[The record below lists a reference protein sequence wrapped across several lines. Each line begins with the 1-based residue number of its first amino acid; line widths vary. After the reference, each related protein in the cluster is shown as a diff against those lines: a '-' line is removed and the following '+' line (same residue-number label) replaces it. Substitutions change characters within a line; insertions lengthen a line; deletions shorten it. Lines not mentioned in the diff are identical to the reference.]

1 MEASAQTAVADRS
14 AVRVRQEGKGAKIL
28 LRMRQLDD
36 AFDGGREGK
45 GKMEAPQHILPRVYT
60 VLSYDSIAKNCK
72 ELSVFCLN
80 IS

>member
-45 GKMEAPQHILPRVYT
+45 GKMETPQHILPRVYT
-60 VLSYDSIAKNCK
+60 VLSYDSIAKK
-72 ELSVFCLN
+72 FKDFFFLN
-80 IS
+80 IF

>member
-14 AVRVRQEGKGAKIL
+14 AVRVRLEGKGAKIL

-45 GKMEAPQHILPRVYT
+45 GREDGGASAYPTKGLHSSFL
-60 VLSYDSIAKNCK
+60 
-72 ELSVFCLN
+72 
-80 IS
+80 